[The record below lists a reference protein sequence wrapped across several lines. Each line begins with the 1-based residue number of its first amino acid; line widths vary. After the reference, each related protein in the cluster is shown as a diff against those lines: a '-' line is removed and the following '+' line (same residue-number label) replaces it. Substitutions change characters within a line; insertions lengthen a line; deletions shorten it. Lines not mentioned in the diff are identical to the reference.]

1 MTTHILGAGGAM
13 RKVTNTHRVTLMED
27 CAEEGGRFI
36 EAKAAMDAPDLYS
49 LDRFPRSD
57 EEEVGPS
64 AKVAGVLL
72 AVSIGL
78 VGAFALV
85 AWALEP

>member
-1 MTTHILGAGGAM
+1 MA
-13 RKVTNTHRVTLMED
+13 NTHRVVRIDTHRASIMED
-27 CAEEGGRFI
+27 EFSAPEGARV
-36 EAKAAMDAPDLYS
+36 AQVRAAMDAPDLYS
-49 LDRFPRSD
+49 LDKFPRSD
-57 EEEVGPS
+57 EEEVSPS